1 MSDLRNQDSLE
12 ARAARGNTLAYLQK
26 HRGSPQYRHAPQAGR
41 AAKKILRPLS
51 RKFGPGVS
59 SLRSHWP
66 EIIGERWAALSKP
79 TAVRGSLGAKTL
91 HIEAKGPAAAM
102 LQADSANILAKVNQ
116 FLGAG
121 AIAKIMVKQGRI
133 RIKPKPVQPT
143 PHISEPKMPTTH
155 VYEKLETEGEDSL
168 RTALDKLGSRLKTRT
183 NTKYPEYIYVY
194 F

>member
-1 MSDLRNQDSLE
+1 MNDLRNQDSLKT
-12 ARAARGNTLAYLQK
+12 RAARGNTLAYLQK

-41 AAKKILRPLS
+41 AANKILRPLS

-59 SLRSHWP
+59 SLRSHWA
-66 EIIGERWAALSKP
+66 EVIGERWAALSKP
-79 TAVRGSLGAKTL
+79 TAVRGNMGAKVL

-133 RIKPKPVQPT
+133 KIN
-143 PHISEPKMPTTH
+143 SEPNLSTPQPAPQMH
-155 VYEKLETEGEDSL
+155 NKLEEQGEDSL
-168 RTALDKLGSRLKTRT
+168 QTALNKLGAKLKSPR
-183 NTKYPEYIYVY
+183 NTK
-194 F
+194 

>member
-1 MSDLRNQDSLE
+1 MNDLRNQDSLKTKSLKE
-12 ARAARGNTLAYLQK
+12 RVARGNTLAYLQK

-41 AAKKILRPLS
+41 ATNKILRPLS

-59 SLRSHWP
+59 SLRSHWA
-66 EIIGERWAALSKP
+66 EVIGERWAALSKP

-121 AIAKIMVKQGRI
+121 AITKIMVKQGRI
-133 RIKPKPVQPT
+133 RIKSKPPQPEINV
-143 PHISEPKMPTTH
+143 PPTH

-168 RTALDKLGSRLKTRT
+168 KTALDKLGSRLDART
-183 NTKYPEYIYVY
+183 NTK
-194 F
+194 